1 MSSKQDSV
9 FASTVKC
16 KCLDHIVRFSEA
28 AMLVA
33 PLWKVPWRGFVSS
46 GSSRR
51 CFPLP
56 TSICRRSLN
65 TNSHA
70 FLGVGKFNGGRRCR
84 QHGTCH
90 IGIFCGDPLL
100 ISPRCA
106 CLGQDLGSHL
116 FSSGCFRSGQGRDWF
131 RGGEEGE
138 GSRSV
143 VSECIIVEHS
153 VLKIPTLP
161 EKISTSSPNLLTIW
175 Y

>member
-9 FASTVKC
+9 FASTVKFR
-16 KCLDHIVRFSEA
+16 CLDHIVRFSEA

-56 TSICRRSLN
+56 TSICKRSLN

-153 VLKIPTLP
+153 VILGNKI
-161 EKISTSSPNLLTIW
+161 
-175 Y
+175 